1 MSVGGYKEILDM
13 SYWDF
18 LTILITRAKLNQKQ
32 SGGPVVQK
40 GLYQSQKDM
49 IAARGKPRY

>member
-18 LTILITRAKLNQKQ
+18 LTILMTRRKMNQKE

-49 IAARGKPRY
+49 IAARGKPR